1 MNIQATEEKIRA
13 LRLPGMAQALCRQ
26 RESPAIQELSF
37 EERLAM
43 LVDAEYSERDTRKL
57 SRLVKAAKLKYPNA
71 SVEAID
77 FRTSRQLDRS
87 KVDSLVLCDWVSKGQ
102 NLILTGSSGTG
113 KTWLA
118 CAFGVQA
125 MRSGLTVQYHRVSN
139 LLDEFDV
146 SRSDGRLLRL
156 RAQLKRIDVLI
167 LDDWGLVP
175 LRAGSRQE
183 LLQLIEDRS
192 DTRSTIITAQLPTD
206 KWHSYIGEPTI
217 ADAILDRL
225 LHTSHRMDLKGDSL
239 RKKLAQA

>member
-1 MNIQATEEKIRA
+1 MIIQATEDKIRG
-13 LRLPGMAQALCRQ
+13 LRLPGMAQALRRQ
-26 RESPAIQELSF
+26 RESPSIQELSF
-37 EERLAM
+37 EDRLAM
-43 LVDAEYSERDTRKL
+43 LVDAEYVERDTRKL
-57 SRLVKAAKLKYPNA
+57 NRLIKAAKLKYPNA
-71 SVEAID
+71 SIEAID
-77 FRTSRQLDRS
+77 FRASRQLDRS
-87 KVDSLVLCDWVSKGQ
+87 KLDSLALCDWVTTSQ
-102 NLILTGSSGTG
+102 NLILTGPSGTG

-139 LLDEFDV
+139 LLDELDL

-156 RAQLKRIDVLI
+156 RSQLKRIDVLV

-175 LRAGSRQE
+175 IRAGSRQE
-183 LLQLIEDRS
+183 LLQLIEDRC

-225 LHTSHRMDLKGDSL
+225 LHASHRMELKGDSL
-239 RKKLAQA
+239 RKKAV

>member
-1 MNIQATEEKIRA
+1 MTIQATEEKIRS
-13 LRLPGMAQALCRQ
+13 LRLPGMAHALCRQ
-26 RESPAIQELSF
+26 RESPSIQELPF
-37 EERLAM
+37 EDRLAM
-43 LVDAEYSERDTRKL
+43 LVDAEYAERDTRKL
-57 SRLVKAAKLKYPNA
+57 NRLVKAAKLKFA
-71 SVEAID
+71 SASMEAID
-77 FRTSRQLDRS
+77 FRTSRQLDRP
-87 KVDSLVLCDWVSKGQ
+87 KLDSLALCDWAIKNQ
-102 NLILTGSSGTG
+102 NIILTGPTGTG

-139 LLDEFDV
+139 LLDELDQ
-146 SRSDGRLLRL
+146 SRSDGRLMRL

-183 LLQLIEDRS
+183 LLHLIEDRC
-192 DTRSTIITAQLPTD
+192 DTRSTIITAQLPTE

-225 LHTSHRMDLKGDSL
+225 LHTSHRMELKGESL
-239 RKKLAQA
+239 RAKVA